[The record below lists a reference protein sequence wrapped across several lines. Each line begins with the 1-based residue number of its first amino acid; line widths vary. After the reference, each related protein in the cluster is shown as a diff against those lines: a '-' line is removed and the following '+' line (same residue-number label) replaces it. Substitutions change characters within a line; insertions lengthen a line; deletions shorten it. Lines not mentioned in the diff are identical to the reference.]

1 MGRVTHFEI
10 HADDPQRAIV
20 FYRELLGWTFEPWG
34 DIEYWLA
41 ETGPSDEPGINGAVM
56 RRSAPVEDEGVVAYV
71 CTAAVEDLEAT
82 LAKVPELGGT
92 VVQGKNAVLGVG
104 WHAYVKD
111 TEGNLFGLMQED
123 GGAA

>member
-10 HADDPQRAIV
+10 QADDPQRAIA
-20 FYRELLGWTFEPWG
+20 FYRDLLGWTFEAWG

-41 ETGPSDEPGINGAVM
+41 ATGPSDEPGIDGAIM
-56 RRSAPVEDEGVVAYV
+56 RRSAPVEGEGIVAYV
-71 CTAAVEDLEAT
+71 CTAEVENVDAA
-82 LAKVPELGGT
+82 LAKVRELGGT
-92 VVQGKNAVLGVG
+92 VVQGKNAVPGVG

-123 GGAA
+123 EGAR